1 MWRISVQRLAGALI
15 AAGDG
20 NRAAVA
26 DGAPHA
32 PDLRGAN
39 PAGGGRQLIVTSR
52 IDGGRR
58 GRGRELRRVYDVDAR

>member
-1 MWRISVQRLAGALI
+1 ME
-15 AAGDG
+15 
-20 NRAAVA
+20 
-26 DGAPHA
+26 
-32 PDLRGAN
+32 LRVRQTCEVRS